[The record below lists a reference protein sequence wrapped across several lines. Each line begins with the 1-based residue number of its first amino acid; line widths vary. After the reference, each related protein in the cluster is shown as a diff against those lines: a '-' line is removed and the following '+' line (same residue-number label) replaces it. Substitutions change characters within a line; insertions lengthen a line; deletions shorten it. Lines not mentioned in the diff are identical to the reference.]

1 MTINYNDPTI
11 HLLTRQALPVSLKS
25 TLNDNPAW
33 AGWRSL
39 KQSQPPIE
47 MWLQMHKGFLT
58 TIDQIDAVT
67 LGLQDAEEGDLVDL
81 IRDSNLLSGSQHLIL
96 QLEQHHAMEDQVY
109 FPKFVTLIPRL
120 KAPMEMLDQDHI
132 ELGHIMHEMNDSL
145 DRLATIQPARRD
157 LATLHQQARQLRHC
171 LKMHIENEEDI
182 IMPDLMEIGIE
193 RLLTD

>member
-1 MTINYNDPTI
+1 
-11 HLLTRQALPVSLKS
+11 
-25 TLNDNPAW
+25 
-33 AGWRSL
+33 
-39 KQSQPPIE
+39 
-47 MWLQMHKGFLT
+47 MHKGFLA

-67 LGLQDAEEGDLVDL
+67 LGLQDADESDLADL
-81 IRDSNLLSGSQHLIL
+81 IRESNLLSGSQHLIL

-109 FPKFVTLIPRL
+109 FPKFVTLLPRL

-132 ELGHIMHEMNDSL
+132 ELEHIMQEINASL
-145 DRLATIQPARRD
+145 DRLTTIKPTRRD
-157 LATLHQQARQLRHC
+157 IAKLHQQARQLRHC